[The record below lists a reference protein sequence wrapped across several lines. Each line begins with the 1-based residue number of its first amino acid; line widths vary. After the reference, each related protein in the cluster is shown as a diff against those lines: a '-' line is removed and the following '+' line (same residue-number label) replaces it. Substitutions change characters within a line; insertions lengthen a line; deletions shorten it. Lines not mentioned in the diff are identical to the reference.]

1 MYSGIYDQ
9 IDQAMEKIRGG
20 QVKEGLSILQ
30 FLMGQAEGQP
40 DLQLEL
46 ADVFYDLGHVDTART
61 MLEELERHFDELTT
75 DMQIEARTL
84 KAEIM
89 IDLGELDEAIDEL
102 FSCIDLEPDYT
113 RASLLLA
120 DIYLMQDLPEI
131 ACRHL
136 ENILDLE
143 SDQEDVRLILS
154 DLYLQ
159 LGELEKAQAHL
170 DQLIGTELEGQ
181 VRLVQARLWSQMGN
195 FEDAYRQFLQCW
207 TTDPTSDALFGLSAT
222 ALQLQQ
228 PEEAAQ
234 YAEELLQLDASHVGA
249 YQVLA
254 EAFLSI
260 EREDEA
266 RQALSKAL
274 DLQDQDEAILL
285 KLVEVTYAQ
294 GDLEAARNY
303 VKQLLLVNEEHEV
316 ALDWQERLQGQV
328 N

>member
-1 MYSGIYDQ
+1 MYGGIYDQ

-20 QVKEGLSILQ
+20 QVNEGLSILQ
-30 FLMGQAEGQP
+30 FLMGEAEGQP
-40 DLQLEL
+40 DLQLIL
-46 ADVFYDLGHVDTART
+46 ADVFYDLGHADTARAL
-61 MLEELERHFDELTT
+61 LEELQDYFDELTT

-89 IDLGELDEAIDEL
+89 IDLGELDEAMEEL

-207 TTDPTSDALFGLSAT
+207 TTDPSPDALFGLSAT
-222 ALQLQQ
+222 ALQLHQT
-228 PEEAAQ
+228 EEAIE

-249 YQVLA
+249 YQVQA
-254 EAFLSI
+254 EAFL
-260 EREDEA
+260 RLDRQDEA
-266 RQALSKAL
+266 RQALMKAL

-285 KLVEVTYAQ
+285 KLVEIHYAQ
-294 GDLEAARNY
+294 GELDAARKY
-303 VKQLLLVNEEHEV
+303 VQQLLSANEEHEV
-316 ALDWQERLQGQV
+316 ALEWQGKL